1 MSQPDNSVT
10 QVITATEREAIEQ
23 YGSITNMI
31 QKITDISRVSD
42 ERAVS
47 LVSRIKKHRE
57 DIANIRASFI
67 GFCDDHEIKDE
78 AAGFI
83 DRVNATPLHV
93 QMEPILNKYEVDV
106 RITATVEITG
116 LAMVHARSQ
125 AEAEHMVSND
135 YTDIDG
141 FDPEDMISAQI
152 NWAEISIDRV
162 ELA

>member
-23 YGSITNMI
+23 YGSIANMI
-31 QKITDISRVSD
+31 QKITDIS
-42 ERAVS
+42 VS
-47 LVSRIKKHRE
+47 LVSRTKKHRE

-67 GFCDDHEIKDE
+67 GFCDDHGIEDE

-93 QMEPILNKYEVDV
+93 QMEPILNEYEVDV

-116 LAMVHARSQ
+116 VAMVHARSQ

-135 YTDIDG
+135 YSDIDG